1 MSQPE
6 SEPDKSETGGGDVST
21 EQDDGMEVPVRRRR
35 REAAPADSKKNLV
48 LVIGL
53 VMAVVGIVAVVMIM
67 LQDAVVYAK
76 PVNDLLAQKGQYLA
90 SKDHAARPV
99 RVEGN
104 LVHGSLEKRDSPCEY
119 RFKMEKGGAELAVR
133 YAQCVV
139 PDTFRD
145 VAGMDVGVT
154 VEGELQADG
163 SFEATSV
170 LAKCPSK
177 YEMKDRAARGETMPH
192 AAMGDPGAAGAN

>member
-1 MSQPE
+1 MSDPE
-6 SEPDKSETGGGDVST
+6 LEKEAESTPKDSE
-21 EQDDGMEVPVRRRR
+21 GMAVPVRRRR
-35 REAAPADSKKNLV
+35 AQPPPADSKRNLV

-53 VMAVVGIVAVVMIM
+53 VMAVAGIVAVVMTTM
-67 LQDAVVYAK
+67 KDTAVYAK
-76 PVNDLLAQKGQYLA
+76 PVDQLLANQAQFVA
-90 SKDHAARPV
+90 NAAHAARPV

-104 LVHGSLEKRDSPCEY
+104 LVHGSLVKRDQPCEY
-119 RFKMEKGGAELAVR
+119 RFRMQKNGAELAVR

-154 VEGELQADG
+154 VEGELLADG
-163 SFEATSV
+163 AFEASTV

-177 YEMKDRAARGETMPH
+177 YEMKQRASQGEMMPTGDH
-192 AAMGDPGAAGAN
+192 AN